1 MNLKN
6 TELLMKAMEQ
16 NKDFDSYGVLVSI
29 NGNKKFIHS
38 DNVNYETYFDIASIG
53 KALVTAQLILKSL
66 SEKSCRSKTRLMT
79 FSRMYPTIRR
89 TSQSHSFLRTLRE

>member
-38 DNVNYETYFDIASIG
+38 DNVNYETYFDIASINMRSG
-53 KALVTAQLILKSL
+53 FKEYDYSVIEKMREKIHNEIYKDLIEENL
-66 SEKSCRSKTRLMT
+66 
-79 FSRMYPTIRR
+79 I
-89 TSQSHSFLRTLRE
+89 